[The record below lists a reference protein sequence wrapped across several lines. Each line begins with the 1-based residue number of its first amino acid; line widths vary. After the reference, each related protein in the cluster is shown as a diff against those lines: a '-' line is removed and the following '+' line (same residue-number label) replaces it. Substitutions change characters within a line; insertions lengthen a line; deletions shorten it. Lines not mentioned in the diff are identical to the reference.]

1 VTDRPTSTIRLGLD
15 QWGWS
20 PFFAAQLGPD
30 DRVARVL
37 AEHRGYYDL
46 VTDLGPIGAVR
57 VAASLRQ
64 AVSGPSDFP
73 AVGDWVVLA
82 DDGAGESLI
91 GRRLR
96 RRTALVRRAAGIV
109 PEPQVLAANVHT
121 AFVMTS
127 LQDDL
132 NVRRLERQ
140 LALVLADDVEP
151 VVVVTKVDLVP
162 DRGALVAQLEPALAG
177 RIPVVTISNLSGE
190 GIGDLERWLGP
201 ATTVALVGS
210 SGVGKSSLVN
220 HLLGDE
226 RQVVGELRGD
236 GRGRHTTV
244 RRDLLALHNGALV
257 VDTPGLREVQL
268 WRPEGLDAAFPEIAA
283 LVPHCR
289 FADCRHAGEPGC
301 AVEAAVAGGGVA
313 ADRLDAYRLLSAE
326 LAATADAVAERRRAL
341 DRRANRRR

>member
-1 VTDRPTSTIRLGLD
+1 VTERPPSTVGRGLD

-20 PFFAAQLGPD
+20 SFFAGQIAAD
-30 DRVARVL
+30 ERVARVL
-37 AEHRGYYDL
+37 AEHRGYYD
-46 VTDLGPIGAVR
+46 VATDTGPLAAVR
-57 VAASLRQ
+57 VAAGLRQ
-64 AVSGPSDFP
+64 ANSEPADFP
-73 AVGDWVVLA
+73 AVGDWIVLD

-91 GRRLR
+91 ARRLA

-109 PEPQVLAANVHT
+109 PEAQVLAANVDT
-121 AFVMTS
+121 ALVMTS

-140 LALVLADDVEP
+140 LALVLADEVVP

-162 DRGALVAQLEPALAG
+162 DRGALVALLEPALAG
-177 RIPVVTISNLSGE
+177 RIPVVTISNVTGE
-190 GIGDLERWLGP
+190 GIDELERWLRP
-201 ATTVALVGS
+201 ATTAALVGS

-220 HLLGDE
+220 RLVGDD

-244 RRDLLALHNGALV
+244 RRELVAVPGGALV

-268 WRPEGLDAAFPEIAA
+268 WRPEGLDAAFPEVAE
-283 LVPHCR
+283 LVADCR

-301 AVEAAVAGGGVA
+301 AVAAAVKDGRVTAE
-313 ADRLDAYRLLSAE
+313 RLDAYRLLRAE
-326 LAATADAVAERRRAL
+326 LAATTEAVSERQRALERRL
-341 DRRANRRR
+341 NRRR